1 MNPRIG
7 RRAWLGG
14 AAVALGLPFLP
25 SLVRRTGREAA
36 AATNAPKRFL
46 VYYVPNGC
54 YQPSWTPKTT
64 GTDYDLSPILAGLA
78 PVKDD
83 VLVLSGLTNTVGV
96 PPTTGGAHV
105 EGSGALL
112 TCQQYMKDNKINL
125 GKSIDQVIA
134 DAIGTATKLPSLEL
148 GITDRANPDGPGI
161 LAANI
166 SWKTATTPAPPIENP
181 QVAFNRMFQGF
192 DPNASQADAE
202 RRRVYRTSVLDVA
215 QKDAQHLLPRLSS
228 SDKNKV
234 DEYMTSVRDV
244 ETRIQTD
251 PALGASCK
259 VPASAP
265 ANGADFPAQVDV
277 THQLI
282 SLAFQCD
289 VTRVITFM
297 HGQALG
303 GRSFPFL
310 GIDDD
315 GHSVTHHSGDPTKIA
330 QETKIDAWRITQLA
344 ALVQM
349 LKALPDVDG
358 KSILSNTV
366 IYYTS
371 EIADGNSHS
380 QDNKP
385 VLLAGQLGGAFK
397 TGQHIEFPAGA
408 MGKFKV
414 CNEFS
419 KAGCGQPQIA
429 DLYLTFLQA
438 FGINTTGFG
447 GPASF
452 GAGMSYAGGGTGP
465 LMNLGG

>member
-1 MNPRIG
+1 MQ
-7 RRAWLGG
+7 RRAWLAG
-14 AAVALGLPFLP
+14 AAVTLGLPFLP
-25 SLVRRTGREAA
+25 SLLPRSSVRKAS
-36 AATNAPKRFL
+36 AATAAPKRFV

-54 YQPSWTPKTT
+54 YQPAWTPKTT
-64 GTDYDLSPILAGLA
+64 GSNYELSPILAGLA
-78 PVKDD
+78 PVRDD
-83 VLVLSGLTNTVGV
+83 VLVVSGLTNTPGV
-96 PPTTGGAHV
+96 PPTTGGAHA
-105 EGSGALL
+105 EGLGALL

-125 GKSIDQVIA
+125 GQSIDQMIA
-134 DAIGTATKLPSLEL
+134 DSIGSGTKLPSLEL

-161 LAANI
+161 LAANL
-166 SWKTATTPAPPIENP
+166 SWKNASTPSPPIESP
-181 QVAFNRMFQGF
+181 QVAFDRLFMGF
-192 DPNASQADAE
+192 DPTASQADAA

-215 QKDAQHLLPRLSS
+215 QKDAEHLASKLSS
-228 SDKNKV
+228 SDQKKLE
-234 DEYMTSVRDV
+234 EYLTSVRDV

-251 PALGASCK
+251 PALGAACK
-259 VPASAP
+259 IPARP
-265 ANGADFPAQVDV
+265 TNGADFPAQVDIN
-277 THQLI
+277 HQLI

-289 VTRVITFM
+289 VTRVISFM

-310 GIDDD
+310 GINDD

-344 ALVQM
+344 ALVQI
-349 LKALPDVDG
+349 LKSLVDVDG
-358 KSILSNTV
+358 NSVLHNTV

-419 KAGCGQPQIA
+419 KAGCMQPQIA
-429 DLYLTFLQA
+429 DLYLAFLQA
-438 FGINTTGFG
+438 FGVDTS
-447 GPASF
+447 SF
-452 GAGMSYAGGGTGP
+452 GAGGTAP
-465 LMNLGG
+465 LTGLGG